1 MGIPVITVFAP
12 TATGKTALALNLF
25 GEGSR
30 SFFKGKAE
38 LISADSMQ
46 VYRKLDIG
54 TAKPGKE
61 EQKLLRHH
69 LVDILDFDEQ
79 FTVSDFVEKA
89 DFLCGDIYSRGKIPF
104 VAGGTGFYIRSFLLG
119 LPETPPSDGLLR
131 EELKKRI
138 KIEGKEVF
146 YKKLK
151 DIDPASAEKIN
162 PNDEYRI
169 IRALEVFMISGKPRS
184 AFEMNARLREKFDFC
199 TIILERSRN
208 SLYGRID
215 RRVDSMF
222 ASGLEKEVMNLIEN
236 EGARSWMP
244 GMKAIGYREW
254 FSFFNPDEKDFLKS
268 REDKE
273 KAVEKIRA
281 EIKRSSRKYAKKQ
294 YTFMNDIPS
303 AKKINADDEEKM
315 FFEVSETIKDFLLK
329 NNCHTD
335 LGAVQK

>member
-38 LISADSMQ
+38 LVSADSMQ

-54 TAKPGKE
+54 TAKPDKE

-69 LVDILDFDEQ
+69 LIDILDFDEQ
-79 FTVSDFVEKA
+79 FSVSDFVAKA
-89 DFLCGDIYSRGKIPF
+89 DFLCEDIHSRGKIPF

-119 LPETPPSDGLLR
+119 LPETPPSDEALR
-131 EELKKRI
+131 SELKKRI
-138 KIEGKEVF
+138 KIEGKDVF

-151 DIDPASAEKIN
+151 DVDPISAEKIN

-169 IRALEVFMISGKPRS
+169 IRALEVFMISEKPRS
-184 AFEMNARLREKFDFC
+184 AFEMNTKLREKFDFC

-208 SLYGRID
+208 SLYERIE

-222 ASGLEKEVMNLIEN
+222 DSGLEEEVRNLIEN
-236 EGARSWMP
+236 EGAEPDMP

-254 FSFFNPDEKDFLKS
+254 FSGDRFSAEGVEMIKS
-268 REDKE
+268 
-273 KAVEKIRA
+273 
-281 EIKRSSRKYAKKQ
+281 EIKHSSRKYAKKQ

-315 FFEVSETIKDFLLK
+315 FSEVSETINDFLLMCGK
-329 NNCHTD
+329 
-335 LGAVQK
+335 